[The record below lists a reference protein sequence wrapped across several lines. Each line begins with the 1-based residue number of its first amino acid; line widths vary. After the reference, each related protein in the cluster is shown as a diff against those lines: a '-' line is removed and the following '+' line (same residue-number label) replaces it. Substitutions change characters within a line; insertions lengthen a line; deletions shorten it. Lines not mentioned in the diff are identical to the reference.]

1 MRTEGAGKGDALRYG
16 VNWKTYGKEF
26 DRIFR
31 KKKRVKA
38 QK

>member
-16 VNWKTYGKEF
+16 VNWKKYGREF

-31 KKKRVKA
+31 KRKGKKK
-38 QK
+38 